1 MPDDLIC
8 EISFSKGNPV
18 QPAVGST
25 PPGYRSNSGPQI
37 PSTGGGAGTRLLG
50 REEVSV
56 HM

>member
-50 REEVSV
+50 CEEVSV